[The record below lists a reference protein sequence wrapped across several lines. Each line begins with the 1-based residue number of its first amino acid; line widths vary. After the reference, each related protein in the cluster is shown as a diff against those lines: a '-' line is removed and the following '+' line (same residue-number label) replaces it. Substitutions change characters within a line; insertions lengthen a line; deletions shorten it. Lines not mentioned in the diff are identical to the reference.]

1 MKLDKIMKNIFR
13 FKNMFW
19 QMTMVFILAY
29 IQIASCQTP
38 KDQASAIPEN
48 INKILKA
55 SCLGCHGSD
64 GRLLALAKLNL
75 SKWAEFTAD
84 EKVNKAAG
92 MCYEITEGK
101 MPPKSARKS
110 NPEMIPSAEQIKL
123 VCNWAESLKPKAEGK

>member
-1 MKLDKIMKNIFR
+1 MKSIFR
-13 FKNMFW
+13 YKNMFW
-19 QMTMVFILAY
+19 QMTMVFMLAS
-29 IQIASCQTP
+29 IQITSCQTP
-38 KDQASAIPEN
+38 KEQASAIPEN

-110 NPEMIPSAEQIKL
+110 NPELIPSAEQIKL